1 MHWFACLLT
10 NPFVRL
16 DSRQRKKQHTERLEE
31 EKKHFSAAMTEL
43 EDALQEYKQREG
55 EWIRKEEAWA
65 ATQQQYLTHFEN
77 LRMQQEELVRQHTLE
92 TVELR
97 RKNAMLM
104 DQIQRVES
112 TAMSNASSSH
122 GISTNHS
129 DFDQMNLTSWDN
141 LSMGHEFTIENSQ
154 ATDQAEA
161 LKTTETEKPAAS
173 ALLLMLLL
181 CGAWVASRN
190 NNTSTST
197 SVLPAIPDDMR
208 AASATILDNL
218 YKDSGVQLDGIV
230 PSSKTVSNTSPKT
243 VLSAIESAGPF
254 ASNLENLH
262 QRLVAPSV
270 QQLKDQAFSL
280 TPSQYYAMTNTDA
293 QYQQAYYDYQR
304 NSKVLGGPVQQDGP
318 TAAETY
324 TRSLLRDKVSTRVL
338 QDFARMVT
346 QSQMESP
353 VWKTESI

>member
-1 MHWFACLLT
+1 
-10 NPFVRL
+10 
-16 DSRQRKKQHTERLEE
+16 
-31 EKKHFSAAMTEL
+31 MTEL

-55 EWIRKEEAWA
+55 EWIRKEEGWA
-65 ATQQQYLTHFEN
+65 ATQQQFLTHFEN
-77 LRMQQEELVRQHTLE
+77 LRMQQEEAVRQHTLE
-92 TVELR
+92 SVELR

-104 DQIQRVES
+104 EQIQRVES

-122 GISTNHS
+122 GISNNHS
-129 DFDQMNLTSWDN
+129 EFDQMNLTSWDN
-141 LSMGHEFTIENSQ
+141 LSMGHEFTIENNQ

-161 LKTTETEKPAAS
+161 LKTTEAEKPATS

-190 NNTSTST
+190 NTSGST

-218 YKDSGVQLDGIV
+218 YKDSGVPLDGV
-230 PSSKTVSNTSPKT
+230 VSSSKTVSNASPKT
-243 VLSAIESAGPF
+243 VLSAMESAGPF

-346 QSQMESP
+346 QSHMESP
-353 VWKTESI
+353 VVWKTESI